1 MIGKEEG
8 GERRGIKRSKH
19 KVDND
24 TLDLALM
31 TWYDFIGNTRVIEP
45 SVRRSEPQGGRI

>member
-1 MIGKEEG
+1 MIENGEG
-8 GERRGIKRSKH
+8 GKRQGLKRSKH

-31 TWYDFIGNTRVIEP
+31 TWYDFIANTRVIKP
-45 SVRRSEPQGGRI
+45 SAPRSEPQGGRI

>member
-1 MIGKEEG
+1 MIGKGEG
-8 GERRGIKRSKH
+8 EKRRGIKRSKH

-31 TWYDFIGNTRVIEP
+31 TWYDFIGNTRVMKP
-45 SVRRSEPQGGRI
+45 SVR